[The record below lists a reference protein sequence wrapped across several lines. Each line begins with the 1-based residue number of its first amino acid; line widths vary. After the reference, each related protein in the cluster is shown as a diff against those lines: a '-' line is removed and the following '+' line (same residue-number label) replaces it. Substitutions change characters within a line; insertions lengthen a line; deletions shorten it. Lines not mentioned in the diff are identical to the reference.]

1 MKLGIIGAMAVEIA
15 ALKENMQ
22 NMTASQRAGMEF
34 YEGTLGGLSVV
45 VVQCGVG
52 KINAAM
58 CTQILIDCYGVT
70 HVVNT
75 GIAGSLSAQLDICDL
90 VISRDAIHHDFD
102 LHFWGRPIGQ
112 VPGMDVTAFP
122 ADEKMVELAFVAAES
137 IAPGHTKIGRVA
149 SGDQFI
155 CSKEQKDKIIADTE
169 GICAE
174 MEGASIAHTAYRNGI
189 PFVIVRA
196 ISDKADGSAEMD
208 YPTFEALAADRCAR
222 VTMAMAKQLTGA

>member
-1 MKLGIIGAMAVEIA
+1 MKLGIIGAMAVEVA

-22 NMTASQRAGMEF
+22 EITAVSKAGMDF
-34 YEGTLGGLSVV
+34 YEGKLEGLPVV

-58 CTQILIDCYGVT
+58 CTQILIDCFSVT

-75 GIAGSLSAQLDICDL
+75 GIAGSLDAQLDICDL
-90 VISRDAIHHDFD
+90 VISKDAIHHDFD
-102 LHFWGRPIGQ
+102 LRFWDRPIGQ
-112 VPGMDVTAFP
+112 VPGMDVIAFP
-122 ADEKMVELAFVAAES
+122 ADEGLMAVAKAAAEQ
-137 IAPGHTKIGRVA
+137 IHPGHVKTGRIA

-155 CSKEQKDKIIADTE
+155 CSKEQKEQIIQNTQSV
-169 GICAE
+169 CAE

-189 PFVIVRA
+189 PFVIIRA

-208 YPTFEALAADRCAR
+208 YPTFEALAAQRCAM
-222 VTMAMAKQLTGA
+222 VTMAMAKQLV